1 VEEVEAVELPEAP
14 PEEEEA
20 SEEPLEGVEASEV
33 PLEEGEASEEAEAV
47 EISEAADITFDI
59 FKKQSTIVF
68 TFYNYLNYVDFVLC
82 VTCSGY

>member
-1 VEEVEAVELPEAP
+1 MELPEAP
-14 PEEEEA
+14 LEEEEA
-20 SEEPLEGVEASEV
+20 SEEHLEGAEASEV
-33 PLEEGEASEEAEAV
+33 PLEEAEAV

-82 VTCSGY
+82 GTCSGY